1 MTRPTR
7 RIRRKVV
14 WGSGVVCCTLLAA
27 ISFAGCGQAR
37 QGRGPVVLVLDS
49 LTAASGAS
57 PDKFANVLSSDVQT
71 YVDSGGTARVPTILE
86 DPGKASF
93 HLQMKDNAYATAPSN
108 VITVTRYHV
117 TFIRA
122 DGRNTP
128 GVDVPYGFD
137 GAVSETISSSGT
149 VGFVMVRA
157 SAKAESPLVALV
169 GNGGHQFISAI
180 AQVTFYG
187 TDASGN
193 TVSVTGQMSVSFAD
207 WGDPS

>member
-1 MTRPTR
+1 MTRTMPC
-7 RIRRKVV
+7 IRRKVV
-14 WGSGVVCCTLLAA
+14 WGSGVIVCTLLSA
-27 ISFAGCGQAR
+27 IAFAGCGQTR

-49 LTAASGAS
+49 LQGASGAK
-57 PDKFANVLSSDVQT
+57 PDTFGNVVSSDVLT
-71 YVDSGGTARVPTILE
+71 MVNSGSTKVPSILE
-86 DPGKASF
+86 DPGKATF
-93 HLQMKDNAYATAPSN
+93 HLQMKDAAYATSPSN
-108 VITVTRYHV
+108 AITITRYHV
-117 TFIRA
+117 TFVRA

-149 VGFVMVRA
+149 VGFVLVRA
-157 SAKAESPLVALV
+157 SAKSEAPLVALV
-169 GNGGHQFISAI
+169 GNGGSQFISTI

-187 TDASGN
+187 VDAAGN

>member
-1 MTRPTR
+1 MTRTTPR
-7 RIRRKVV
+7 VRRKVV
-14 WGSGVVCCTLLAA
+14 WGSGVAVCTLLAA
-27 ISFAGCGQAR
+27 IAFAGCGQSR
-37 QGRGPVVLVLDS
+37 EGRGPVVLVLDS
-49 LTAASGAS
+49 LSAASGAT

-71 YVDSGGTARVPTILE
+71 IVRSGTERVPSILE
-86 DPGKASF
+86 DPGQASF
-93 HLQMKDNAYATAPSN
+93 HLQMKDNQYATAPSN
-108 VITVTRYHV
+108 AITVTRYHV

-149 VGFVMVRA
+149 VGFIMVRA
-157 SAKAESPLVALV
+157 SAKAEPPLVALV
-169 GNGGHQFISAI
+169 GNGGSQFISAI

-187 TDASGN
+187 VDAAGN
-193 TVSVTGQMSVSFAD
+193 TVSVTGQMTVSFAD